1 MTALNPFANKAKKVS
16 SSKNPFA
23 RTAGMTRDRSMHKST
38 SFFDRVDA
46 SMDNNAKDTT
56 SQKSKGNKVKQSTLF
71 SSMTRTKPNGPA
83 ATPAFASQQEE
94 DDNDDNENLKLTL
107 EAAARKDEA
116 SLQMEETQYQ
126 AEESQFDSL
135 PIDVSV

>member
-1 MTALNPFANKAKKVS
+1 MS

-46 SMDNNAKDTT
+46 SMDSNAKDST

-71 SSMTRTKPNGPA
+71 SSMAKTKPAPA
-83 ATPAFASQQEE
+83 ATPAFASQQG
-94 DDNDDNENLKLTL
+94 DNDDEDDITPSSLQLTL
-107 EAAARKDEA
+107 QAAARKDEA
-116 SLQMEETQYQ
+116 SLRLEETQFE